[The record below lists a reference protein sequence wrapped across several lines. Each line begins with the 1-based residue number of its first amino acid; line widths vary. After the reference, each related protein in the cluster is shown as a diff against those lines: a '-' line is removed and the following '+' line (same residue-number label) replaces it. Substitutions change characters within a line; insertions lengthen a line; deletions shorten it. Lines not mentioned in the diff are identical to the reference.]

1 MTGVSYDSAMRSAW
15 VSVLLVA
22 ACGSSFTA
30 APLPTYP
37 VHRTGPDDVHVV
49 GRTLRDGQGRQ
60 LLFRGYN
67 AKAKIVFDVTFP
79 DGAKPNE
86 TFYDF
91 DEKAATRFEQLGFDV
106 LRLPV
111 SWSGLEPQPHQY
123 SEAFLSKVQTI
134 LDLAAEH
141 HFYVFID
148 MHQDAYSKWIGEDGE
163 PLWAITPPPTMILH
177 GPSTDARRTT
187 PQVLDAG
194 YSFFENK
201 KAEDGRPLQEAYVEA
216 VQVLA
221 KRIAGNPVVLGYE
234 AFNEPVVLIQSELE
248 AFHAR
253 FAAGIHAIDVDAPVL
268 FEPIALRNETDAA
281 YVSPK
286 PWDNGPGIYAPH
298 IYTGIFSVP
307 SQNDWS
313 SENAAV
319 LAPSMAAANKEA
331 SAWATPLFVTEFGCD
346 QSLTRGPLWI
356 SDELDLQDEYLASST
371 VWEFSGR
378 GSWGFYSEGYDEHV
392 ETAKTVSRTYPRAVA
407 GDLGR
412 RSSGPR
418 PGTAVNW
425 RETKETTG
433 LPHEVSM
440 STDYATGYK
449 VLCDGNEAPFT
460 KATGRATF
468 TCPAKQRRPD
478 VRRHRDA
485 GAVGPQEAT
494 QTRLRPSRLAR

>member
-1 MTGVSYDSAMRSAW
+1 MRRHRALAN
-15 VSVLLVA
+15 VIGFAVAA
-22 ACGSSFTA
+22 ACGSSRSPTLAPPDA
-30 APLPTYP
+30 APRFP

-67 AKAKIVFDVTFP
+67 AKAKTLFDVTFP
-79 DGAKPNE
+79 DGATPNE

-91 DEKAATRFEQLGFDV
+91 DERAATRFEQLGFNV

-111 SWSGLEPQPHQY
+111 SWSGLEPHPHEY
-123 SEAFLSKVQTI
+123 SEAFFSKIQAV

-187 PQVLDAG
+187 PQVLEAG
-194 YSFFENK
+194 YSFFEDR
-201 KAEDGRPLQEAYVEA
+201 KAQDGRALQAAYVEA
-216 VQVLA
+216 VQEVV
-221 KRIAGNPVVLGYE
+221 RRVAGNPVVLGYE

-253 FAAGIHAIDVDAPVL
+253 FAAGLHAIDADAPVL

-281 YVSPK
+281 YVSPT
-286 PWDNGPGIYAPH
+286 PWVNGPGIYAPH
-298 IYTGIFSVP
+298 IYTAIFSVP
-307 SQNDWS
+307 SQNDWAS
-313 SENAAV
+313 KNPAV
-319 LAPSMAAANKEA
+319 LAPSMAAAHHEA

-346 QSLTRGPLWI
+346 QSMARGPLWI
-356 SDELDLQDEYLASST
+356 AAELDLQDEYLASST

-378 GSWGFYSEGYDEHV
+378 GSWGFYSEGYDEHA
-392 ETAKTVSRTYPRAVA
+392 ETAKTVSRTFPRAIA
-407 GDLGR
+407 GDLVAIE
-412 RSSGPR
+412 R
-418 PGTAVNW
+418 PAPGHMLVKW
-425 RETKETTG
+425 RQTPATRG

-440 STDYATGYK
+440 SSDYATGYR
-449 VLCDGNEAPFT
+449 VLCDGSEVKLTA
-460 KATGRATF
+460 ATGRATF
-468 TCPAKQRRPD
+468 TCPAR
-478 VRRHRDA
+478 A
-485 GAVGPQEAT
+485 GDRTFEVIGTPV
-494 QTRLRPSRLAR
+494 P